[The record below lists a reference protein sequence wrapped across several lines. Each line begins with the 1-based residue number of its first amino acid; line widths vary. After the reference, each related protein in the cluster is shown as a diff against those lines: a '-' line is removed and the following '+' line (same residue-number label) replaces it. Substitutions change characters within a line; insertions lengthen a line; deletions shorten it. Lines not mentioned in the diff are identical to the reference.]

1 VLKGPYTAII
11 ISVLLHLLLLTALIY
26 SSIDSPKVIKQ
37 NKPKVTS
44 IKSFLYSAPKK
55 VAPKIAPQ
63 KKATVTEVVAKQ
75 TPPKKPAL
83 KKVIPEPPKPN
94 KEPNRL
100 PNKTTNKLANKTVIK
115 EKPTQVTNAVKS
127 DTVTTK
133 NKVAG
138 TSRGNFSSY
147 DRLSRL
153 RNKVANQQRDEAF
166 AELTQ
171 KRSVSIM
178 DGQPFPVPK
187 TTVPLTQEQEYD
199 KNTSTSHVGSITKN
213 DNGTCTIHR
222 EQMLGSPVEA
232 TTASFACG
240 ESKFDKS
247 FREHMQ
253 KVQVKLGVKKK

>member
-11 ISVLLHLLLLTALIY
+11 VSVLLHLIVLFVLIY
-26 SSIDSPKVIKQ
+26 GSPNSPKVLKQ
-37 NKPKVTS
+37 TKAKTSS

-55 VAPKIAPQ
+55 VPLKITPLDQVVAKRKPEKKIAPQ
-63 KKATVTEVVAKQ
+63 KVVAKKVSSKQ
-75 TPPKKPAL
+75 TQAKELSSKNPRKRPNKPA
-83 KKVIPEPPKPN
+83 KK
-94 KEPNRL
+94 
-100 PNKTTNKLANKTVIK
+100 TLAQ
-115 EKPTQVTNAVKS
+115 EKPTQITNAVKS
-127 DTVTTK
+127 ETVTTK

-138 TSRGNFSSY
+138 TSRGSFSSY

-153 RNKVANQQRDEAF
+153 RKKLANEQRDEAF

-171 KRSVSIM
+171 KRSFSMM
-178 DGQPFPVPK
+178 DGDPFPVPK
-187 TTVPLTQEQEYD
+187 TTVPLTKEQQYE
-199 KNTSTSHVGSITKN
+199 KNTSKSHVGSITKN

-253 KVQVKLGVKKK
+253 KVQVKLGQ